1 MFLHIGKGKSIKKK
15 EIIGIFDLDTA
26 TVSGLTKR
34 LMNRMTKEGRVT
46 YMDTDLPRSFVFS
59 VNSDGEHIELSRISS
74 SGLHARLTE
83 GYDTAKEY

>member
-1 MFLHIGKGKSIKKK
+1 MFLHVGKGKSIKKK

-26 TVSGLTKR
+26 TVSRHTKR

-59 VNSDGEHIELSRISS
+59 VDQDGEHMELSRISS
-74 SGLHARLTE
+74 TGLFARLTE
-83 GYDTAKEY
+83 GYDIAKE